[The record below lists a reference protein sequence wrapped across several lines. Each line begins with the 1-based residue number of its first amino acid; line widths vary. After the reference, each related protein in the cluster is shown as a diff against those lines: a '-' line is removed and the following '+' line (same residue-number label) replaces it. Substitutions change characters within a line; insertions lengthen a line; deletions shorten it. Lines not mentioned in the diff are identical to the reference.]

1 MKFPEDMKIK
11 ARIEFLERYI
21 LVHSY
26 LYYHMNENV
35 ISDKKYDRYSR
46 LLVSKIQKYNS
57 KIRST
62 QYGYVFYDFD
72 GNTGFDLYD
81 RLNVADR
88 KRVKDVATT
97 VLKLYKREIHNA

>member
-1 MKFPEDMKIK
+1 MRFPEDMKIK

-35 ISDKKYDRYSR
+35 ISDKKYDKYSR
-46 LLVSKIQKYNS
+46 LLASKIEKYS
-57 KIRST
+57 SRIPST

-81 RLNVADR
+81 RLNKSDK
-88 KRVKDVATT
+88 KRVRDVATT
-97 VLKLYKREIHNA
+97 VLRNYKRECI